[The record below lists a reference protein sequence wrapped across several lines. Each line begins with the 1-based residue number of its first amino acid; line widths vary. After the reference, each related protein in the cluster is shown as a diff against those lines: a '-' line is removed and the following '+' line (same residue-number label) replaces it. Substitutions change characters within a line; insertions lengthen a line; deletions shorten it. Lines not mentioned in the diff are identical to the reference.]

1 MKKKPSES
9 KESPVPVATPQNPEK
24 QDVRAQKRLV
34 TQNDLDQLVDQ
45 NPQQS
50 QGRASES
57 ESDKDIQGNNE

>member
-9 KESPVPVATPQNPEK
+9 KKSPVPVDIQQNPEK

-45 NPQQS
+45 KLQQS
-50 QGRASES
+50 QGRATES
-57 ESDKDIQGNNE
+57 ESDNDIQGNNE